1 MALTSRSQRTTL
13 NVLNAKYLELDKT
26 SDLFK
31 VDIHYYH
38 LSYRKII
45 YMFFQEV
52 VYFIIFLWLANKIIC

>member
-1 MALTSRSQRTTL
+1 MLVYILNDSFERDCL
-13 NVLNAKYLELDKT
+13 NVLNAKYLELDKA

-52 VYFIIFLWLANKIIC
+52 VYFIIFL